1 MPDRSSDS
9 EIVSRQCSYFSPC
22 PRYVEELLV
31 SEIRAIAPDSEPRAT
46 TGGVSFVGRKETGL
60 RMCLW
65 SRLAD
70 RVLLELERDR
80 VAGRDDLYA
89 LARHV
94 PWERH
99 FSVDETIA
107 VFGHSA
113 HSAFRH
119 SGLPFLVVKDAV
131 CDRFR
136 ARTGRRPSVDANA
149 PDIRISLYLTDQKAI
164 VYLDLSGESLHRRG
178 YRTESV
184 AAPLRENTAAAV
196 LTRSG
201 WSAAL
206 QRWRADGGRPPLL
219 VDPMCGSGTFAIEAA
234 LMATDSAPGLERSH
248 FGFQRWSGY
257 DRATW
262 DTLLEEARE
271 RRQDG
276 IARWSDACGRIWA
289 SDSDPGAIAAA
300 QANAERAGV
309 SPCIDFGQREFAA
322 LKRGALLG
330 KWNEVVDGATAGGP
344 FDSTE
349 DATITEGRP
358 PELFVVT
365 NPPYGIR
372 LDPGRIYPELGKWL
386 ARTLTGFSA
395 TVLAASREQLRQLG
409 LQAQRVLTFYN
420 GGTEIVAGI
429 VLLNETNR
437 YREPTASRAK
447 PPRTER
453 SVAETDSEGPKA
465 VVNRFKKNRRKLRP
479 LLRSEE
485 IGCYRLYDADI
496 PQYAAAIDV
505 YTAESGAVVA
515 VLQEY
520 APPSEIAPENAA
532 RRLEELRS
540 AVRDYLKVDEERIIV
555 KQRRRQRG
563 ADQYEPG
570 RRPEQLSTVV
580 GERGMRFE
588 VRPAGYIDTGLFCEK
603 RDLRATIRSRASGC
617 RFLNLFA
624 YTCTATVAA
633 ALGGASATVS
643 VDTSRTYL
651 EWGRRNF
658 RLNRLDDRTNR
669 LVNDDSIHYLESAAE
684 RFDLILVDPPTFSNS
699 KSRDRDFEVQR
710 DHGRLISLAAARL
723 TPGGAILFA
732 NNYRRFRID
741 PELEESMA
749 VEDISDELLP
759 PDFAR
764 SSRRHH
770 AFVIR
775 RRL

>member
-1 MPDRSSDS
+1 MADRSSN
-9 EIVSRQCSYFSPC
+9 SYFSPC

-46 TGGVSFVGRKETGL
+46 TGGVSFVGTRETGL
-60 RMCLW
+60 RICLW
-65 SRLAD
+65 TRLAD

-136 ARTGRRPSVDANA
+136 ARTGRRPSVDANE
-149 PDIRISLYLTDQKAI
+149 PDIRISLYLTDRQAI

-201 WSAAL
+201 WPAAL
-206 QRWRADGGRPPLL
+206 QRWRAEGGRPPLL

-234 LMATDSAPGLERSH
+234 LMATDSAPGLDRSH

-257 DRATW
+257 DGALG

-271 RRQDG
+271 RRRGG
-276 IARWSDACGRIWA
+276 IDRWKDACGRIWA
-289 SDSDPGAIAAA
+289 SDSDPDAIAAA

-309 SPCIDFGQREFAA
+309 SPCIDFGQRDFAA

-330 KWNEVVDGATAGGP
+330 MWNEVVDGANDVVGAL
-344 FDSTE
+344 DSAEETT
-349 DATITEGRP
+349 DAEARG

-372 LDPGRIYPELGKWL
+372 MDSGRIYAELGTWL

-395 TVLAASREQLRQLG
+395 TVLAASRDHLRQLG

-429 VLLNETNR
+429 VHLNETNR
-437 YREPTASRAK
+437 YREPTASRGK

-453 SVAETDSEGPKA
+453 SVAGNDSEGSNA

-520 APPSEIAPENAA
+520 APPSEIAPEIAA

-540 AVRDYLKVDEERIIV
+540 AVREYLKLDDERVIV

-563 ADQYEPG
+563 ADQYEAG
-570 RRPEQLSTVV
+570 RRSVARSIIV
-580 GERGMRFE
+580 RERGMRFE

-603 RDLRATIRSRASGC
+603 RDLRAMIRSRAAGC

-624 YTCTATVAA
+624 YTCTASVAA

-658 RLNRLDDRTNR
+658 QLNRLDDRTNR
-669 LVNDDSIHYLESAAE
+669 LVNDDSIRYLESATE

-741 PELEESMA
+741 PELAESMA
-749 VEDISDELLP
+749 VEDVSDSLLP

-764 SSRRHH
+764 SRKRNHL
-770 AFVIR
+770 FVIR
-775 RRL
+775 RRS